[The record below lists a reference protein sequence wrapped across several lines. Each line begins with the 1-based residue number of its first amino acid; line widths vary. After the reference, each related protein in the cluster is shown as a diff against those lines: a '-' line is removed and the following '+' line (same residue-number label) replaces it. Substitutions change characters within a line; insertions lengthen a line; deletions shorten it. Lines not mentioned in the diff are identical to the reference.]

1 MGTITKIELAVEIA
15 ERSMANDG
23 YGHGPCLSVR
33 LVGDSSKDK
42 WEVEFAY
49 EGLADRRPD
58 HRPQFY
64 CVTCG
69 FDDRGGNDHQLDVAM
84 PQKCQQ
90 IIS

>member
-1 MGTITKIELAVEIA
+1 MSTITKIELAAEIA

-49 EGLADRRPD
+49 EGLTDRSPTTD
-58 HRPQFY
+58 PSSIVLLVDLKSEE
-64 CVTCG
+64 VTTVS
-69 FDDRGGNDHQLDVAM
+69 LM
-84 PQKCQQ
+84 
-90 IIS
+90 